1 MKSYNGTLFRPD
13 WAAVDSKKDTLTMK
27 KQRMKQTI
35 EKRYSPYLTMAQV
48 MEILPIGRSTLY
60 EAVRTGQLCASH
72 VGRRIVVSVDDLVEY
87 IHKSD

>member
-1 MKSYNGTLFRPD
+1 
-13 WAAVDSKKDTLTMK
+13 
-27 KQRMKQTI
+27 
-35 EKRYSPYLTMAQV
+35 MAQV